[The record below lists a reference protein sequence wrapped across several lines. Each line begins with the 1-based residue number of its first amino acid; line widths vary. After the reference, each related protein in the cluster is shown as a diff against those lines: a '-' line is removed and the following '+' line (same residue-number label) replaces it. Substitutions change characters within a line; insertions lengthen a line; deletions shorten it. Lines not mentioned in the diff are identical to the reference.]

1 MESDGG
7 RYARTLKIN
16 LRDMQRGIPLIM
28 LPQNFQD
35 AILTVRKLQLHY
47 RWIDALCIVQDDP
60 VDWAR
65 EAARMNDVYGS
76 AYLTISAT
84 SAVSSTDGF
93 LKRSQDMVSSIP
105 YYKDVGAESAGRFF
119 LAYMQTGGDQGSWS
133 SNIETTRWNT
143 RGWTFQERLLS
154 KRLLHFTERKVF
166 WECRATEASKE
177 NEPPR
182 NPIYRTLWLKDKGP
196 SGSSLLPKSQARA
209 SESHFDVW
217 YHIITKYA
225 DTGDFFNIV
234 ND

>member
-1 MESDGG
+1 MESDDG

-16 LRDMQRGIPLIM
+16 LKDMQREIPLIM

-35 AILTVRKLQLHY
+35 AILTVRKLQLRY
-47 RWIDALCIVQDDP
+47 LWIDALCIIQDDP

-93 LKRSQDMVSSIP
+93 LKRSPDMMSSIP
-105 YYKDVGAESAGRFF
+105 YYKDVGAESAGVFF
-119 LAYMQTGGDQGSWS
+119 LAYMRTGGDQGSWLS
-133 SNIETTRWNT
+133 TIETARWNS

-154 KRLLHFTERKVF
+154 KRLLHFTEKKVF
-166 WECRATEASKE
+166 WECRATDASEE

-182 NPIYRTLWLKDKGP
+182 DPRYRTSWLKDKGP
-196 SGSSLLPKSQARA
+196 SGSSLLPKPQNRA
-209 SESHFDVW
+209 SESRFDTW
-217 YHIITKYA
+217 YRIVTKYA
-225 DTGDFFNIV
+225 DTGLFFIYCE
-234 ND
+234 